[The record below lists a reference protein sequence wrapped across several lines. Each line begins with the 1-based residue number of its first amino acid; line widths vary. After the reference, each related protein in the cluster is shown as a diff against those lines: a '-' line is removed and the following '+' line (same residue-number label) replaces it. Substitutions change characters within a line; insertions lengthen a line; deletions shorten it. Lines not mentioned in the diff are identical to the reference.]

1 VQKKPANG
9 ILIIKPR
16 NVEEKIHHLRMTT
29 LQGKDFEIRHVK
41 NQAWLNGKICR
52 VIDAESKHPRVVCKL
67 QIEEKLISLK
77 LTNLV
82 DIGANIDDIVGT
94 YCDEGHMFK
103 KSNSDLGEPFVQK
116 KLKELISWA
125 EESSQNRPDQV
136 YRLGLLQQ
144 YVRGEIAVIEC
155 KANPDYK
162 EIGDL
167 NNNEDKWFA
176 YCLSAIRP
184 GCVGD
189 NFINFYKFNQ
199 CICDCDDQLFK
210 RFRQFI
216 VSGMCHCCQVYY
228 IEKTH
233 KENPGQHQDHNNVD
247 VDVDAAVE
255 VSEVAV
261 DSVAV
266 EDSVD
271 LGSVVDIEED
281 VEDSEVI
288 EEGSVVV
295 AELGELE
302 EDLGEEEEDSV
313 EAMTEEKAA
322 LNSAICFAITSFQTT
337 SSTTSSADFFSFSS
351 SNNLLAGNSAFI
363 ANDQSYKSLVC

>member
-1 VQKKPANG
+1 MEKMRE
-9 ILIIKPR
+9 II
-16 NVEEKIHHLRMTT
+16 HQHRMRT
-29 LQGKDFEIRHVK
+29 LQGKDFEIRHLK
-41 NQAWLNGKICR
+41 NQAWLNGKVCQ
-52 VIDAESKHPRVVCKL
+52 VIDAEPKHEDIFNPRVVCKL
-67 QIEEKLISLK
+67 QIEKKLFSLK
-77 LTNLV
+77 QTNLV